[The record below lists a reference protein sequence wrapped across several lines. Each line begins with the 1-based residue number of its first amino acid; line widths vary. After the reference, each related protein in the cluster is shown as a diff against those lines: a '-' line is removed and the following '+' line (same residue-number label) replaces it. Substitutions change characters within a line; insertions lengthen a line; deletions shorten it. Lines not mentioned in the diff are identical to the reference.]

1 MYHPSFMVHWWV
13 LVQCGTNWVLILHNG
28 LVCNRIQLKD
38 TFWFSYYAPSHVW
51 WSATSI
57 FNTLIIYHSLD
68 SVKKPSL
75 SLLLQ
80 AVCNFRIQQNNNL
93 SFLRLSQG
101 AFSLLQAVCNFN
113 ILIICHSLLRVKEP
127 SLKEPSLSLK
137 QCASSVFNILIFY
150 HLLLGVKEPSLS
162 HKQCFLF

>member
-101 AFSLLQAVCNFN
+101 AFSLSCKQCATSVFN
-113 ILIICHSLLRVKEP
+113 KIITYHSLDSVR
-127 SLKEPSLSLK
+127 EPSLSL
-137 QCASSVFNILIFY
+137 ASSVQ
-150 HLLLGVKEPSLS
+150 LLHSTY
-162 HKQCFLF
+162 